1 MVKMIKNLYM
11 DILFFFHYT
20 RTNIDSFKNSVIFG
34 IFFYGNFII
43 IKAKKWNLKMGSKM
57 PELVSTF
64 CQKKN
69 WSGTLELKKKIEQI
83 LGSHYALRYL

>member
-1 MVKMIKNLYM
+1 MIKKSIHGY
-11 DILFFFHYT
+11 FVFFHYT
-20 RTNIDSFKNSVIFG
+20 RTNIDSFKNSVISG

-64 CQKKN
+64 CQKK
-69 WSGTLELKKKIEQI
+69 
-83 LGSHYALRYL
+83 H

>member
-34 IFFYGNFII
+34 ILFLWKFHNNQG
-43 IKAKKWNLKMGSKM
+43 
-57 PELVSTF
+57 
-64 CQKKN
+64 
-69 WSGTLELKKKIEQI
+69 
-83 LGSHYALRYL
+83 